1 MVMETKL
8 KGPLGEFIFQKFC
21 IDHQIDFKRVNKFGR
36 DFEINTSKLHLIDVK
51 TSERQKVWKNRKF
64 PEYVAY
70 DVVFIDQENNSV
82 VLYPDEKSPL
92 YIHYWA
98 YDLGNLNSLIK
109 EFEDFKKLKKLNT
122 DADQDPT
129 IEFSSK
135 IREIEK
141 KYDLSLRFLF
151 RVNTHDWT
159 GGEGPDNIPGKPW
172 RKFDATI
179 YCNFKYDWG
188 MDRLVPIDICVFYS
202 KDMDSYP
209 KKKPEQ
215 RVINKGINEII
226 DWESFRKDYTNN
238 IFTNFEDLEQE
249 LSMLDQKMQFD

>member
-1 MVMETKL
+1 MVIETKL

-36 DFEINTSKLHLIDVK
+36 DFEIKTTKLHLIDVK
-51 TSERQKVWKNRKF
+51 TSERSKVWKNRKF
-64 PEYVAY
+64 PDHISY
-70 DVVFIDQENNSV
+70 DVVFIDQENDSV

-92 YIHYWA
+92 YTNYWA
-98 YDLGNLNSLIK
+98 YDLGSLDVLIS
-109 EFEDFKKLKKLNT
+109 EFEDFKKIKKLST
-122 DADQDPT
+122 DSGEDPT
-129 IEFSSK
+129 IEFSTK
-135 IREIEK
+135 ISEIEK
-141 KYDLSLRFLF
+141 EYNLSLRFLF
-151 RVNTHDWT
+151 RVNTHDWR

-179 YCNFKYDWG
+179 YCNFKYDWD
-188 MDRLVPIDICVFYS
+188 MDRVVPIDICVFYT

-226 DWESFRKDYTNN
+226 DWESFRKDYTKN

-249 LSMLDQKMQFD
+249 LSVLDQNK